1 MKIPANP
8 PARLIF
14 AGGGTGGHLYPA
26 IAIADR
32 VSELLK
38 DRMTVDIQFVGTT
51 RGLEYRIRE
60 KLGYPLQI
68 INVRGIARSFDIRN
82 LLVPFVLVSAMLK
95 ARRLVK
101 TFAPH
106 VVVGTG
112 GYVSWPVL
120 RMAAS
125 QNVTTVLQEQ
135 NSFPG
140 ITTRKLAPKAKRIY
154 LGFAKASEYLH
165 TDAQQ
170 MVTGNPVRRTISSGD
185 RAEALRIF
193 GLSPAKKTI
202 LIIGGS
208 QGAHALNTAVL
219 ASLEKDTLPQGIQ
232 LLWQTGKRD
241 YTDVVAKLGDKAKGH
256 ALFPF
261 ENRMELVYAAA
272 DLAIA
277 RAGAITLA
285 ELEACAVPAI
295 LIPYPF
301 AAGDHQRKNGEE
313 VVRQGC
319 AVMIDEKELAGKDIL
334 AAAVEELT
342 SGHVETMRANL
353 KALIQGKKPAVDI
366 IAEDIIALI
375 TTAAQNSG
383 GRIDGWYQS

>member
-1 MKIPANP
+1 MKLETTRT
-8 PARLIF
+8 ARLIF

-38 DRMTVDIQFVGTT
+38 GRMSVEIIFVGTT

-60 KLGYPLQI
+60 KLGYPLRI
-68 INVRGIARSFDIRN
+68 INVRGIARSLDIRN
-82 LLVPFVLVSAMLK
+82 LLVPFVLVGALIK

-120 RMAAS
+120 NMAAS
-125 QNVTTVLQEQ
+125 QNVATVLQEQ

-140 ITTRKLAPKAKRIY
+140 ITTRKLAPRARRIY
-154 LGFAKASEYLH
+154 LGFAKASEYLK
-165 TDAQQ
+165 TDAKQI
-170 MVTGNPVRRTISSGD
+170 VTGNPVRRTISSGQ
-185 RAEALRIF
+185 RQEALRAF
-193 GLSPAKKTI
+193 KLDAQKKTI
-202 LIIGGS
+202 LVLGGS
-208 QGAHALNTAVL
+208 QGAHAVNTAVL
-219 ASLEKDTLPQGIQ
+219 NALEAGSLPSGYQ

-241 YTDVVAKLGDKAKGH
+241 YTDVVAKAGDKVKGH

-301 AAGDHQRKNGEE
+301 AAGDHQRKNAEE
-313 VVRQGC
+313 VVKQDF
-319 AVMIDEKELAGKDIL
+319 AIMIDEKELVTHDIL
-334 AAAVEELT
+334 KDALVELT
-342 SGHVETMRANL
+342 GGHADHMRANL
-353 KALIQGKKPAVDI
+353 NTLRANKKPAVDI

-375 TTAAQNSG
+375 TAAA
-383 GRIDGWYQS
+383 